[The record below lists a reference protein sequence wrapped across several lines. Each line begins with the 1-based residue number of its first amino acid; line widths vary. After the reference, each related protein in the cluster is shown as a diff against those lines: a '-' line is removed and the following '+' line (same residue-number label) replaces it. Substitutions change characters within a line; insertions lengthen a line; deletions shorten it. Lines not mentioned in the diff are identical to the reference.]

1 MNKPKEANKMNIDFK
16 KTVNTKKVNK
26 LSLAQLTALNNLLD
40 GKATKKDYKILKN
53 ANTKEL
59 NKKLKREKRLRA
71 FKQAIK
77 DSSKF
82 KFDELVDRWQ
92 FIEQR
97 TDELLGEYKWK

>member
-1 MNKPKEANKMNIDFK
+1 MK
-16 KTVNTKKVNK
+16 KTKKQNSK
-26 LSLAQLTALNNLLD
+26 
-40 GKATKKDYKILKN
+40 
-53 ANTKEL
+53 
-59 NKKLKREKRLRA
+59 KRLGA

-77 DSSKF
+77 DSSNF